1 MRGTAA
7 GLLAAGLLILTGTTA
22 RAQDGTNAGGQSTG
36 STAAPTTAAASQPA
50 PDPPAPKPVTL
61 TVGMDFPS
69 AYMFRGLFQEDS
81 GFIGQPFVDVGI
93 AAAPGVTINAGLWN
107 SFHSGPSGSG
117 NDAIERSAWYE
128 ADFYGSVTF
137 QVGNWKPGALFTSYT
152 SPNDAF
158 NTVNELA
165 GVLAYDDSGSA
176 FPLNPKVMVAQELK
190 GQADGGANKGT
201 YFEFGVRPVVP
212 LGAHPKYPLTLA
224 IPAKFGL
231 SLKDYYEG
239 ASGSNRFGYFDLG
252 GIL

>member
-93 AAAPGVTINAGLWN
+93 ARGPGASRSTPASGTASTPDRAAAATTTVAAPGT
-107 SFHSGPSGSG
+107 
-117 NDAIERSAWYE
+117 RR
-128 ADFYGSVTF
+128 
-137 QVGNWKPGALFTSYT
+137 TST
-152 SPNDAF
+152 A
-158 NTVNELA
+158 
-165 GVLAYDDSGSA
+165 
-176 FPLNPKVMVAQELK
+176 
-190 GQADGGANKGT
+190 
-201 YFEFGVRPVVP
+201 R
-212 LGAHPKYPLTLA
+212 
-224 IPAKFGL
+224 
-231 SLKDYYEG
+231 
-239 ASGSNRFGYFDLG
+239 
-252 GIL
+252 